1 MKNFWKVIATLL
13 FVFTT
18 ISLIFPGTVSAA
30 NAPVYPTSIDGLPVV
45 LVEDSTNTVSM
56 PAGDVILCLYDKTSS
71 TLEDSLSIL
80 NSSSDLVDNPLP
92 KGWSIEVLGGPG
104 ASVQKFL
111 ADYNQFNEYER
122 ENGPV
127 IWGQS
132 ASMNASEPATSN
144 SITTNMPGVTLA
156 TILHPSYTLFEDDD
170 TAYGTETYQSV
181 YLNQPAI
188 GSIFPPPLL
197 YCAITNNFAT
207 NGSSSSNF
215 LQAGQCYQ
223 SNGTIFNG
231 WSNFAFQLN
240 AQNFNIASNFG
251 DQMKFELYYT
261 SSPGLGGYWVE
272 SCRDITQGIWVYHP
286 DFSITGNQA
295 QTLPSSNT
303 SVWFENE
310 FTSAY
315 SNWWNGYTNP
325 IAVYGA
331 QNGTLNNPT
340 SWTHDQIIIE
350 DNNGN
355 YHLNNGQITGNITS
369 GGWGWYW
376 LNNLLLGR

>member
-1 MKNFWKVIATLL
+1 
-13 FVFTT
+13 
-18 ISLIFPGTVSAA
+18 
-30 NAPVYPTSIDGLPVV
+30 
-45 LVEDSTNTVSM
+45 
-56 PAGDVILCLYDKTSS
+56 
-71 TLEDSLSIL
+71 
-80 NSSSDLVDNPLP
+80 
-92 KGWSIEVLGGPG
+92 
-104 ASVQKFL
+104 
-111 ADYNQFNEYER
+111 
-122 ENGPV
+122 
-127 IWGQS
+127 
-132 ASMNASEPATSN
+132 
-144 SITTNMPGVTLA
+144 
-156 TILHPSYTLFEDDD
+156 
-170 TAYGTETYQSV
+170 
-181 YLNQPAI
+181 
-188 GSIFPPPLL
+188 
-197 YCAITNNFAT
+197 
-207 NGSSSSNF
+207 
-215 LQAGQCYQ
+215 
-223 SNGTIFNG
+223 
-231 WSNFAFQLN
+231 
-240 AQNFNIASNFG
+240 
-251 DQMKFELYYT
+251 
-261 SSPGLGGYWVE
+261 VE

>member
-127 IWGQS
+127 IWG
-132 ASMNASEPATSN
+132 
-144 SITTNMPGVTLA
+144 
-156 TILHPSYTLFEDDD
+156 
-170 TAYGTETYQSV
+170 
-181 YLNQPAI
+181 
-188 GSIFPPPLL
+188 
-197 YCAITNNFAT
+197 
-207 NGSSSSNF
+207 
-215 LQAGQCYQ
+215 
-223 SNGTIFNG
+223 
-231 WSNFAFQLN
+231 
-240 AQNFNIASNFG
+240 
-251 DQMKFELYYT
+251 
-261 SSPGLGGYWVE
+261 
-272 SCRDITQGIWVYHP
+272 
-286 DFSITGNQA
+286 
-295 QTLPSSNT
+295 
-303 SVWFENE
+303 
-310 FTSAY
+310 
-315 SNWWNGYTNP
+315 
-325 IAVYGA
+325 
-331 QNGTLNNPT
+331 
-340 SWTHDQIIIE
+340 
-350 DNNGN
+350 
-355 YHLNNGQITGNITS
+355 
-369 GGWGWYW
+369 
-376 LNNLLLGR
+376 

>member
-1 MKNFWKVIATLL
+1 
-13 FVFTT
+13 
-18 ISLIFPGTVSAA
+18 
-30 NAPVYPTSIDGLPVV
+30 
-45 LVEDSTNTVSM
+45 
-56 PAGDVILCLYDKTSS
+56 
-71 TLEDSLSIL
+71 
-80 NSSSDLVDNPLP
+80 
-92 KGWSIEVLGGPG
+92 
-104 ASVQKFL
+104 
-111 ADYNQFNEYER
+111 
-122 ENGPV
+122 
-127 IWGQS
+127 
-132 ASMNASEPATSN
+132 
-144 SITTNMPGVTLA
+144 
-156 TILHPSYTLFEDDD
+156 
-170 TAYGTETYQSV
+170 
-181 YLNQPAI
+181 LNQPAI